1 VGPLVSP
8 ENGAVSGYYGRK
20 DIVKVE
26 FNDQG
31 SVSVITVTSTVFE
44 FRRHNRA
51 IDVALL
57 LTPEMTSQSS
67 GFFIMKTILSG
78 KTMHALRAYKHLIR
92 RLSDEHHT
100 RKWTY

>member
-1 VGPLVSP
+1 M
-8 ENGAVSGYYGRK
+8 K
-20 DIVKVE
+20 IE

-57 LTPEMTSQSS
+57 LTPEMTSQRS
-67 GFFIMKTILSG
+67 GFFIMKTMLSG
-78 KTMHALRAYKHLIR
+78 KTHHALWAYKHLIR
-92 RLSDEHHT
+92 EA
-100 RKWTY
+100 KQ

>member
-1 VGPLVSP
+1 MGPVGITRKWDSFRLSD
-8 ENGAVSGYYGRK
+8 GRK
-20 DIVKVE
+20 NIVKIE

-51 IDVALL
+51 IDVALF
-57 LTPEMTSQSS
+57 LTPEITSQSS

-78 KTMHALRAYKHLIR
+78 KTHHALRAYKHLIR
-92 RLSDEHHT
+92 EA
-100 RKWTY
+100 KQ

>member
-1 VGPLVSP
+1 M
-8 ENGAVSGYYGRK
+8 K
-20 DIVKVE
+20 IE

-51 IDVALL
+51 IDVAFL

-92 RLSDEHHT
+92 EAKR
-100 RKWTY
+100 

>member
-1 VGPLVSP
+1 M
-8 ENGAVSGYYGRK
+8 
-20 DIVKVE
+20 KVE

-67 GFFIMKTILSG
+67 GFFIMKTVLSG
-78 KTMHALRAYKHLIR
+78 QTKYAIRAYKHL
-92 RLSDEHHT
+92 T
-100 RKWTY
+100 REAKR

>member
-1 VGPLVSP
+1 M
-8 ENGAVSGYYGRK
+8 
-20 DIVKVE
+20 KVE

-51 IDVALL
+51 IDVALF

-67 GFFIMKTILSG
+67 GFFIMKTVLSG
-78 KTMHALRAYKHLIR
+78 QTKYAIRAYKHL
-92 RLSDEHHT
+92 T
-100 RKWTY
+100 REAKR